1 MPRISASRRDDGSM
15 APGGR
20 RRSSTAWAI
29 APRSWTCSVRS
40 GRRDRITSCRHRMS
54 SAATRPSRTLDRW
67 LHMIVFLR
75 LTQSGLIDSG
85 HLDSSRAHLAPQVAP
100 IWTYRDIQNI
110 RQIVAIAIQPGDAG
124 PSFQTRPQVIDPAE
138 RNGIRR
144 LPMTQTLNGT
154 AGNDTLTGT

>member
-1 MPRISASRRDDGSM
+1 
-15 APGGR
+15 
-20 RRSSTAWAI
+20 
-29 APRSWTCSVRS
+29 
-40 GRRDRITSCRHRMS
+40 
-54 SAATRPSRTLDRW
+54 
-67 LHMIVFLR
+67 MIVFLR

-154 AGNDTLTGT
+154 AGDNTLIGTQVGDPLNPDCIASGESSSHVIASSSDRRFSRSTPCSP